1 MAQNRLLFTRSLAGF
16 LGSLGKFLI
25 ALTIDNLSLGIC
37 LALHGASAKK
47 HKVLLPGA
55 FGNVE
60 RKQNLRGSRA
70 VERSGDARAWSTK
83 STAARLMALEAGSLY
98 LSSRHRGKGRHHVCR
113 SKPCSSQPDGAVA
126 SRGMVLEGFCRQNPA
141 PARGKR

>member
-60 RKQNLRGSRA
+60 RKQNLRGRRA
-70 VERSGDARAWSTK
+70 VERSGGARAWSTK
-83 STAARLMALEAGSLY
+83 SIAARLMALEAGSLY
-98 LSSRHRGKGRHHVCR
+98 LSSRHAWQGKAPRLPQQALLFSAGRCCR
-113 SKPCSSQPDGAVA
+113 IQRDG
-126 SRGMVLEGFCRQNPA
+126 SGGLL
-141 PARGKR
+141 